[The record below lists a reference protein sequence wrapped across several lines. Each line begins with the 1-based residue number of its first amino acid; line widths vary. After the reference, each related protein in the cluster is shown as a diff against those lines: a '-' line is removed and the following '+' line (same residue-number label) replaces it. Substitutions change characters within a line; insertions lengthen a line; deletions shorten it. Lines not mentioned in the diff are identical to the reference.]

1 MSKPIFDIDDQV
13 SRAMLDGFKE
23 AVKSE
28 IKSYIQKDVDVMLED
43 VATTLANRFY
53 VQISQNNDPFFGDR
67 KVRLEMLF
75 GDPNKP
81 KKFKA
86 EDKTEVVEV
95 KDGN

>member
-1 MSKPIFDIDDQV
+1 MQQFLLYPQKTGEIVIDPVQLTV
-13 SRAMLDGFKE
+13 LIQQ
-23 AVKSE
+23 KS
-28 IKSYIQKDVDVMLED
+28 
-43 VATTLANRFY
+43 
-53 VQISQNNDPFFGDR
+53 SQNDPFFGDR